1 MDLKL
6 QTVTQ
11 PPTEQLSSLDVT
23 DGGAEAAA
31 ERVGRGQAGSLAL
44 VNPFS
49 EPIWPRD
56 GA

>member
-23 DGGAEAAA
+23 DDGAEAAA
-31 ERVGRGQAGSLAL
+31 ERVDRGQAGSWAL

-49 EPIWPRD
+49 EPIWPSD